1 VPSCL
6 KSSSTRT
13 ATEMRA
19 GSMPRRPAEIP
30 VRACSAGTTTSGVF
44 VNAQDCVRGGNGGG
58 GSAGCWHP
66 TMETAMNPT
75 PAERFPNHYLN
86 CPTSDRKACP
96 VEVAVVNPTLSRTKR
111 TPAGATG
118 GGLAYEEQ
126 PAEALI
132 KSALTNTRI
141 NPRRRDA

>member
-1 VPSCL
+1 
-6 KSSSTRT
+6 
-13 ATEMRA
+13 
-19 GSMPRRPAEIP
+19 MPRRPAEIP

-44 VNAQDCVRGGNGGG
+44 VNAQDCVRGGSGWRQRRLLAPNDGDGDEPH
-58 GSAGCWHP
+58 SCRAL
-66 TMETAMNPT
+66 
-75 PAERFPNHYLN
+75 PNHYLN